1 MLVPFSIYILMPI
14 IGLLAFWALIRK
26 MRSEGVVSPPEIPFF
41 ILFFTFGGW
50 LQVLL
55 TAWLWEWS
63 GLASMGM
70 LYLIFIA
77 PVITAVMSW
86 RLRSTLGLSAFH
98 RWAFFV
104 NGAYTC
110 AIVIG
115 VPVAIYTQLGLRLH
129 LIGS

>member
-1 MLVPFSIYILMPI
+1 MPI
-14 IGLLAFWALIRK
+14 IGLLSFWALIRK
-26 MRSEGVVSPPEIPFF
+26 MRSEDVVSPPVIPFF

-63 GLASMGM
+63 GLASIGM

-86 RLRSTLGLSAFH
+86 RLRSTRALSAFH

-110 AIVIG
+110 VIVIG
-115 VPVAIYTQLGLRLH
+115 VPVAIYTQLGLRSH